1 MDRRISNSLE
11 RPAVRRAADLII
23 RNIGQL
29 LTLRVLP
36 KRPGRPAGADGVS
49 ATEPGWLGLIED
61 AVVAVR
67 NGCVLAAG
75 SRTDVEPHLAEKQ
88 DTVIIDAAGGVVSP
102 GLVDPHTHLLF
113 AGWREAEFALRLEG
127 RTYLEI
133 LASGGGILSSVARFR
148 AASDEELL
156 DWGRSAL
163 DRMLLSGTTTV
174 EAKTGYGLDAA
185 QELRALRLYRRLGA
199 EHPVTVV
206 STFLGAHAVPAEY
219 RNRPGAAAA
228 YLDEVCLPLLSEIA
242 GDGLAEFCDVFCE
255 AGVFGVAE
263 SRRLLTEAARLGL
276 PGKLH
281 ADEFEPTGGAELAAE
296 LGAVSADHLAR
307 ASDRGL
313 EAMARAGVTAVLLPV
328 TTFTLGLRDY
338 APARK
343 MLDLGLEVALATDFN
358 PGTSPVESMPLV
370 MGIACRALRLTPAET
385 FRAATVAAARA
396 VGLEGRAGQIQAGV
410 PADLVI
416 FEATDYRQ
424 VPYRLG
430 TNLVRTVLKKG
441 KIVVSEGRLRRRR

>member
-1 MDRRISNSLE
+1 LDRRISDSSK
-11 RPAVRRAADLII
+11 RPVGRRAADLII

-36 KRPGRPAGADGVS
+36 GRPGRPAGAGGGDAV
-49 ATEPGWLGLIED
+49 APDWLGLIED
-61 AVVAVR
+61 AVVAVK
-67 NGCVLAAG
+67 NGCVLLAG
-75 SRTDVEPHLAEKQ
+75 PRTDVEPHLVEKPG
-88 DTVIIDAAGGVVSP
+88 TVVIDAAGGVVAP

-156 DWGRSAL
+156 SWGRSAL

-199 EHPVTVV
+199 EHPVSVV
-206 STFLGAHAVPAEY
+206 PTFLGAHAVPAEY
-219 RNRPGAAAA
+219 RNRPDAAAV
-228 YLDEVCLPLLSEIA
+228 YVDEVCLPLLAEIA

-263 SRRLLTEAARLGL
+263 SRRLLTEATRLGF
-276 PGKLH
+276 GVRLH
-281 ADEFEPTGGAELAAE
+281 ADEIEPTGGAELAAE
-296 LGAVSADHLAR
+296 LGAVSADHLVR
-307 ASDRGL
+307 ASDQGL
-313 EAMARAGVTAVLLPV
+313 AAMARAGVTAVLLPA
-328 TTFTLGLRDY
+328 TTFTLGLKDY

-385 FRAATVAAARA
+385 FRAVTVAAAKA

-410 PADLVI
+410 PADLVV

-441 KIVVSEGRLRRRR
+441 RIVVSEGRLRRRR